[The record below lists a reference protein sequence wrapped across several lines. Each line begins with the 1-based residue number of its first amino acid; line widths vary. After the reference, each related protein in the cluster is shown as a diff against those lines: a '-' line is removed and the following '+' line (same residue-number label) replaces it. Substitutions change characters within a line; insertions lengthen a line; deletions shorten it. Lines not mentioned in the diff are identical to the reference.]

1 MIDLANDY
9 DLYWPRYPE
18 NMIESLVKDMK
29 GKNPRKIVDIGSGTG
44 IALGLLVQALG
55 PKHEYH
61 AIDISSNMIEK
72 GREKLPHVK
81 WHLGRTEEI
90 LPLLPD
96 MDLFMMDLV
105 MAAQSFQRMD
115 RPQLLR

>member
-9 DLYWPRYPE
+9 DLYRPRYPE

-29 GKNPRKIVDIGSGTG
+29 GENPRKIVDIGSGTG
-44 IALGLLVQALG
+44 IALGLLVHALG

-81 WHLGRTEEI
+81 WHLGRAEEI
-90 LPLLPD
+90 LPLLPNI
-96 MDLFMMDLV
+96 DLVMMDLV
-105 MAAQSFQRMD
+105 MAAQSFQWVD
-115 RPQLLR
+115 RP